1 MNQEMWLEMR
11 AFSLLDHVKE
21 RVGISY
27 FPYIPPGPNNYKARY
42 LDEPILDHNISVEVG
57 RRIHIWRLRHDW
69 TLLYLGG
76 KVGVD
81 ESTVSKHEKGKGI
94 TLDILPHYA
103 KAFGLTI
110 HDLIPDGKADN
121 LYPEDAR
128 QEKIRQAVTEFQ
140 KLNGLSDEKLD
151 EVLKVI
157 TQMIH
162 VSLM

>member
-1 MNQEMWLEMR
+1 MDEAMWLEMR
-11 AFSLLDHVKE
+11 AVWLLDHIKE

-27 FPYIPPGPNNYKARY
+27 FPYVPPGPNAYKSRH
-42 LDEPILDHNISVEVG
+42 LDEPILDHSISAEVG

-81 ESTVSKHEKGKGI
+81 ESTVSKHEKGNGI
-94 TLDILPHYA
+94 SLDILPRYA
-103 KAFGLTI
+103 EAFGLTV

-121 LYPEDAR
+121 LFPEDVR
-128 QEKIRQAVTEFQ
+128 QEKIRLAVAEFQ
-140 KLNGLSDEKLD
+140 RLYDLPDEKLD
-151 EVLKVI
+151 EVLKTV

-162 VSLM
+162 VALM

>member
-1 MNQEMWLEMR
+1 MDHDFWLEMR
-11 AFSLLDHVKE
+11 AVLLLDYIQE
-21 RVGISY
+21 QVGISY
-27 FPYIPPGPNNYKARY
+27 FPYTPPGPHAFKSRH
-42 LDEPILDHNISVEVG
+42 LDEPILEHNISTEVG

-69 TLLYLGG
+69 TLRYLGD

-81 ESTVSKHEKGKGI
+81 ESTVSKHEKGNGI
-94 TLDILPHYA
+94 SLDILPRYA
-103 KAFGLTI
+103 DAFGLTV

-140 KLNGLSDEKLD
+140 RLNDLSDEKLD
-151 EVLKVI
+151 EVLKAV

-162 VSLM
+162 VALM

>member
-1 MNQEMWLEMR
+1 MWLEMR
-11 AFSLLDHVKE
+11 AFSLLAHVKE

-27 FPYIPPGPNNYKARY
+27 FPYIPPGPNAYKTRH
-42 LDEPILDHNISVEVG
+42 LDEPILEHNISTEVG
-57 RRIHIWRLRHDW
+57 LRIRFCRLRRDW
-69 TLLYLGG
+69 TQRFLGN

-81 ESTVSKHEKGKGI
+81 ESTVSKHEKGDGI
-94 TLDILPHYA
+94 TLDILPRYA
-103 KAFGLTI
+103 DAFGLTV
-110 HDLIPDGKADN
+110 HNLIPDGKADN